1 VSLHRWAYDDAASAT
16 AGCAT
21 FIAEKLD
28 EAIRLRGRA
37 NFAISGGS
45 SPKPLFRELAKTGM
59 DWEKIHLFWVDERC
73 VPPGHPDSNYTMAE
87 EFLIRPAKAPP
98 SNVFRV
104 LAELEP
110 RDAAAHYVDVLQE
123 ELGDSPEFDVIHHGM
138 GQDAHT
144 ASLFPGE
151 PLIRDRTQLAAA
163 VYVTK
168 LKSWRVTLCPKV
180 LLAARFTV
188 IFAPGQDKI
197 PVLNQVL
204 EGARD
209 PMKLPIQLLLEKRGE
224 TYWFMEAAV

>member
-1 VSLHRWAYDDAASAT
+1 MSVHRWAYDDPASVT

-28 EAIRLRGRA
+28 EAVRA
-37 NFAISGGS
+37 RERADFAISGGS
-45 SPKPLFRELAKTGM
+45 SPRALFRELAKTGV
-59 DWEKIHLFWVDERC
+59 DWERVRIFWVDERC
-73 VPPGHPDSNYTMAE
+73 VPPGDPESNYTMAE
-87 EFLIRPAKAPP
+87 ECLLRPAKVPAA
-98 SNVFRV
+98 NVFRV

-110 RDAAAHYVDVLQE
+110 RGAAAHYAEVLEE
-123 ELGDSPEFDVIHHGM
+123 ELGPEPEFDVIHHGM

-151 PLIRDRTQLAAA
+151 PLIADREKLAAA
-163 VYVTK
+163 VYVAK

-180 LLAARFTV
+180 LLAARNTV
-188 IFAPGQDKI
+188 IYAPGQDKI

-204 EGARD
+204 EGKRD
-209 PMKLPIQLLLEKRGE
+209 PMKLPIQLLLEKPGE